1 MNPGL
6 IGLIG
11 GIVGGIVGVAG
22 GLLGT
27 YFSIK
32 NTKGPRERAF
42 VIKASIVSWIFVLTF
57 VFGMCLTP
65 GLYKLFLIPI
75 YVVCLVACILLW
87 NKKQTQIR
95 LEESKKYPAVP
106 YTQIIPRKC
115 PQCGAEL
122 RPDLSEGL
130 CPACLLQ
137 RGIATE
143 GGAPPGTPPFTPP
156 TIPDLAKLFPQLE
169 ILELIGKGGMGA
181 VYKARQPALD
191 RFVALKILA
200 PRSGGDLDFAE
211 RFTREARALARLS
224 HPNIVAVYDFG
235 QTGGLSYFIMEHV
248 DGPNLRQVEQA
259 GRLSP
264 REALEIIPQIC
275 GALQFAHDEGIV
287 HRDIKPENVLLDKK
301 GRVKIADFGLAKIL
315 GQEPKDFR
323 LTGVRD
329 VVGTPHYMAPE
340 QIEKPSEVDHR
351 ADIYS
356 LGVVFYEMLTGELPL
371 GKFQPP
377 SSCARGMQIDV
388 RLDEVV
394 LHALEKEPARRYQHV
409 SEIKTQ
415 VETIA
420 SSPEASSSRREEAP
434 FESQSLLTSAA
445 TIPFSRVMVQF
456 AAFGSAILFACLV
469 LLLAM
474 SSDAIDRKTW
484 SYFRL
489 GFEILAAAVFA
500 GFLFVIHRATKTKT
514 PEAWRTVKSWLPTI
528 IVTGIGIL
536 FGFWSPHFNLFKS
549 DYIGQSWFPKGDS
562 IEITSVGRSADRMIV
577 KGHYTLVSHDN
588 AELALYITTSTNIP
602 VPEDRQQ
609 RMQISKGRGDFEL
622 IDSHLVP
629 GLPHVSM
636 YADGE
641 SFAALYFGTR
651 AEALEE
657 SRASWITNVT
667 PASAE
672 TWSPALGPGER
683 PDPDKVLKEAKELI
697 KPAHYEESL
706 QRFIWYHDHAAEFS
720 TNLTSGWLINALSD
734 WVELGRRYPKAKQAL
749 IEIRDRK
756 DQEFHEGRGYFELFM
771 EINSINDYLQCQDDT
786 CALFKFIEEK
796 DPKLARQCFIVAESA
811 LMNRHEYAWCLRYI
825 GDGPAAFERIRQ
837 DWEREKQWQQS
848 MDQNLAEAYQRMGRT
863 NLFPQRP
870 EMSKL
875 SDDRFVG
882 EVRQLIEILI
892 GTGHQADA
900 EKIRDEAV
908 AVLDDARLKSAV
920 GDAEEK
926 IQKCA
931 APDSQPQTQDA
942 VSAAQK
948 WLALIDRGNYSESW
962 KQASAV
968 VQGAATEPSFVN
980 LMNTFRQP
988 LGDLASRKLKS
999 AQRMTELPGAP
1010 DGQYVVMQF
1019 ETSFAGKKSTIE
1031 TVTFMLEKDGQ
1042 WKSAGYF
1049 IK

>member
-1 MNPGL
+1 M
-6 IGLIG
+6 
-11 GIVGGIVGVAG
+11 
-22 GLLGT
+22 
-27 YFSIK
+27 
-32 NTKGPRERAF
+32 
-42 VIKASIVSWIFVLTF
+42 
-57 VFGMCLTP
+57 
-65 GLYKLFLIPI
+65 
-75 YVVCLVACILLW
+75 
-87 NKKQTQIR
+87 
-95 LEESKKYPAVP
+95 
-106 YTQIIPRKC
+106 
-115 PQCGAEL
+115 
-122 RPDLSEGL
+122 
-130 CPACLLQ
+130 
-137 RGIATE
+137 
-143 GGAPPGTPPFTPP
+143 
-156 TIPDLAKLFPQLE
+156 
-169 ILELIGKGGMGA
+169 
-181 VYKARQPALD
+181 
-191 RFVALKILA
+191 
-200 PRSGGDLDFAE
+200 
-211 RFTREARALARLS
+211 
-224 HPNIVAVYDFG
+224 
-235 QTGGLSYFIMEHV
+235 
-248 DGPNLRQVEQA
+248 
-259 GRLSP
+259 
-264 REALEIIPQIC
+264 
-275 GALQFAHDEGIV
+275 
-287 HRDIKPENVLLDKK
+287 
-301 GRVKIADFGLAKIL
+301 
-315 GQEPKDFR
+315 
-323 LTGVRD
+323 
-329 VVGTPHYMAPE
+329 
-340 QIEKPSEVDHR
+340 
-351 ADIYS
+351 
-356 LGVVFYEMLTGELPL
+356 
-371 GKFQPP
+371 
-377 SSCARGMQIDV
+377 
-388 RLDEVV
+388 
-394 LHALEKEPARRYQHV
+394 
-409 SEIKTQ
+409 
-415 VETIA
+415 
-420 SSPEASSSRREEAP
+420 
-434 FESQSLLTSAA
+434 
-445 TIPFSRVMVQF
+445 
-456 AAFGSAILFACLV
+456 
-469 LLLAM
+469 
-474 SSDAIDRKTW
+474 
-484 SYFRL
+484 
-489 GFEILAAAVFA
+489 
-500 GFLFVIHRATKTKT
+500 
-514 PEAWRTVKSWLPTI
+514 
-528 IVTGIGIL
+528 
-536 FGFWSPHFNLFKS
+536 
-549 DYIGQSWFPKGDS
+549 
-562 IEITSVGRSADRMIV
+562 
-577 KGHYTLVSHDN
+577 
-588 AELALYITTSTNIP
+588 
-602 VPEDRQQ
+602 
-609 RMQISKGRGDFEL
+609 
-622 IDSHLVP
+622 
-629 GLPHVSM
+629 
-636 YADGE
+636 
-641 SFAALYFGTR
+641 
-651 AEALEE
+651 
-657 SRASWITNVT
+657 
-667 PASAE
+667 
-672 TWSPALGPGER
+672 
-683 PDPDKVLKEAKELI
+683 I

-720 TNLTSGWLINALSD
+720 TNLASGWLINALSD

-988 LGDLASRKLKS
+988 LGELASRKLKS